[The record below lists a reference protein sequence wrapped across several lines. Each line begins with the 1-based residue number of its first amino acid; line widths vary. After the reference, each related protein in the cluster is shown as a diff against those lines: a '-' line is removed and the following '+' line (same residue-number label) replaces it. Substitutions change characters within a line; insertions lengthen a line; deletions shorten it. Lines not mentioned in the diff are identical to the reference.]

1 MNFGNNIEKF
11 GFDKGVWP
19 LVEVSPDGNTI
30 YMGKPPHE
38 NAGAHEKGWVIKKII
53 KTTEPNGLQ
62 IIETTY
68 SDGGSWYDRYNL
80 IFKFM

>member
-1 MNFGNNIEKF
+1 
-11 GFDKGVWP
+11 
-19 LVEVSPDGNTI
+19 
-30 YMGKPPHE
+30 MGKPPHE